1 VLFCGPFFLLPF
13 RTTEAGD
20 SAVSPA
26 PHVFAARIYKVW
38 LIRFV
43 DVPKEISRALGSAK
57 ERIPVCGTVGGLP
70 LRTTLV
76 PSGNG
81 RHRLA
86 IHGDIYRKLR
96 IDAGAVVE
104 ISLELD
110 EESREPVLPPS
121 LIAALKF
128 SKVAAREFR
137 AMTTALR
144 RQIVRYLTS
153 AKSEAT
159 VERRVAKFVTR
170 LEKNPPSARSKA
182 HKSARNKRAKGKL
195 LKTKFRRN

>member
-1 VLFCGPFFLLPF
+1 VLLF
-13 RTTEAGD
+13 RASEAD
-20 SAVSPA
+20 DIAVSPA
-26 PHVFAARIYKVW
+26 PHVFAAKIYKVW

-57 ERIPVCGTVGGLP
+57 ERIPVCGTVEGLP

-76 PSGNG
+76 PSGNS

-96 IDAGAVVE
+96 VDAGAIVE

-128 SKVAAREFR
+128 SKVAAAEFR

-144 RQIVRYLTS
+144 RQIVRYLTA

-170 LEKNPPSARSKA
+170 LEKDPPRLRKTRKSTRKPAKLKKPGCKNKA
-182 HKSARNKRAKGKL
+182 
-195 LKTKFRRN
+195 

>member
-1 VLFCGPFFLLPF
+1 V
-13 RTTEAGD
+13 TA
-20 SAVSPA
+20 A
-26 PHVFAARIYKVW
+26 PHVFAAKIYKLW

-43 DVPKEISRALGSAK
+43 DVPKEISRALGPAK
-57 ERIPVCGTVGGLP
+57 ERIPVCGTVEGLP

-144 RQIVRYLTS
+144 RQIVRYITS

-159 VERRVAKFVTR
+159 IERRVAKFITR
-170 LEKNPPSARSKA
+170 LEKDPPSARRKSR
-182 HKSARNKRAKGKL
+182 KSARRSSKQKSL
-195 LKTKFRRN
+195 RRK

>member
-1 VLFCGPFFLLPF
+1 MLFCGPFFVLQF
-13 RTTEAGD
+13 RTSEAD
-20 SAVSPA
+20 IAMSPA
-26 PHVFAARIYKVW
+26 PHVFAAKIYKVW

-43 DVPKEISRALGSAK
+43 DVPKEISRAFGGAK
-57 ERIPVCGTVGGLP
+57 QRIPVCGTVEGLP

-76 PSGNG
+76 PSGNS

-128 SKVAAREFR
+128 SKAAAAEFR

-159 VERRVAKFVTR
+159 VERRVAKFIVR
-170 LEKNPPSARSKA
+170 LEKDPPSRRKVRKSTRKPAKLKKPRHKKKA
-182 HKSARNKRAKGKL
+182 
-195 LKTKFRRN
+195 